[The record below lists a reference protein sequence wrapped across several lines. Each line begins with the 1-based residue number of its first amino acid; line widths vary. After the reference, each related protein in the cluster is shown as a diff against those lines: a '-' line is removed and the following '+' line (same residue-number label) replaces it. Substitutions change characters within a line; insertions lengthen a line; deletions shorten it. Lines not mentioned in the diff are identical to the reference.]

1 MWKYV
6 SLRRDA
12 AGLIK
17 AKRQVDAL
25 RNSKPDRPEEE
36 KMLPE
41 WLETENMLTV
51 AELVIEAALRRCESR
66 GSHWRSD
73 FPEAHETLAGYHYV
87 LERMLGPNDE
97 IARDGQIEARVV
109 RASAVPGAPIG
120 EDVLCL
126 NHL

>member
-12 AGLIK
+12 EGLIE

-25 RNSKPDRPEEE
+25 HHSMTARQREE
-36 KMLPE
+36 KMLPQ

-51 AELVIEAALRRCESR
+51 AELVIEAALQRCESR

-73 FPEAHETLAGYHYV
+73 FPETNEALAGYHYV
-87 LERMLGPNDE
+87 LQT
-97 IARDGQIEARVV
+97 AREQGSIVHSSEMQKRTEPTGQ
-109 RASAVPGAPIG
+109 ASVAPSK
-120 EDVLCL
+120 EMAY
-126 NHL
+126 HA

>member
-12 AGLIK
+12 EGLIK

-41 WLETENMLTV
+41 WLEAENMLTV

-87 LERMLGPNDE
+87 LERTLGPNDE

-109 RASAVPGAPIG
+109 HASAIPGAPIG

-126 NHL
+126 NHP